1 VTGNA
6 TAEKA
11 FLVPRAGHLAFALL
25 FIWLGAMGLATGG
38 FTAIWSGVPHGPS
51 WRPALVYLTAAICL
65 GAGLALLWRRTRTAA
80 AAVLVVYLAAWM
92 LVFRLPLIVQA
103 PTTTP
108 PWWVCGETAV
118 MLAGAWALLVSL
130 GGGPRGGFMTGA
142 TGLRLAR
149 VLYGLGLIPFGVA
162 HFTFFAHTVEVVP
175 RWMPWPQAWAAITGA
190 AFIAAGVAIV
200 TGRFARP
207 AAALSAWMMGLFTLL
222 VWVPIVIRGNPSPG
236 DWQEFVDSCAL
247 SAAAWVVAESW
258 RGQTRAARDGQSS

>member
-1 VTGNA
+1 VNGNVTA
-6 TAEKA
+6 VRA
-11 FLVPRAGHLAFALL
+11 FLVSRAGHVAFALL

-51 WRPALVYLTAAICL
+51 WRPALVSLTAAICL

-92 LVFRLPLIVQA
+92 LVFRLPLVVQA
-103 PTTTP
+103 PATTP

-118 MLAGAWALLVSL
+118 MLAGAWALLVRFGNPGS
-130 GGGPRGGFMTGA
+130 GIKTGA

-149 VLYGLGLIPFGVA
+149 LLYGLGLIPFGVA

-175 RWMPWPQAWAAITGA
+175 RWVPWPQAWAAITGG

-200 TGRFARP
+200 TGTLAP
-207 AAALSAWMMGLFTLL
+207 LAAALSAWMMGLFTLL
-222 VWVPIVIRGNPSPG
+222 VWVPIVIRGHPSPG

-247 SAAAWVVAESW
+247 TAAAWVVAESW
-258 RGQTRAARDGQSS
+258 RPVNRA